1 MGKLRSLLRR
11 YRIVGVVFLLALL
24 LWLYVKTEGYYDW
37 VFEAPVRLEGVTAG
51 LVVANDPPQV
61 AKVRLRGQGRAF
73 IALRIGGD
81 LAVFV
86 DANRGRGSHRITIGT
101 DNVSLPHYGRK
112 VEAVE
117 VLSPKEVVL
126 VLEPKV
132 QRSVAVESRL
142 EVQPLNGYTVVGG
155 VHVGPE
161 SVVVSGPASLV
172 REVVGRWPTE
182 RRELNRVSRDVRI
195 RLPLEQPR
203 VDKLTLSRREVVA
216 FADVQKLMERVLHDI
231 PVEAR
236 NVPAGYKAF
245 VVPPKLSLTLE
256 GGVDLLTKVT
266 AEQIVAYVEWRQ
278 PTSPEQIDLPAVIET
293 PEGVTWR
300 DVTPPRFKVVLER

>member
-1 MGKLRSLLRR
+1 M
-11 YRIVGVVFLLALL
+11 GVVFLLALL

-37 VFEAPVRLEGVTAG
+37 VFEAPVRVEGVTPG
-51 LVVANDPPQV
+51 LILANDPPQV

-81 LAVFV
+81 LAVVV
-86 DANRGRGSHRITIGT
+86 DANRGRGSHRIAIGV
-101 DNVSLPHYGRK
+101 DNVSLPHYGHK
-112 VEAVE
+112 VEGVE
-117 VLSPKEVVL
+117 VLSPREVVL

-132 QRSVAVESRL
+132 QRTVAVESRL

-155 VHVGPE
+155 IHVEPE
-161 SVVVSGPASLV
+161 SVVVSGPASLLH
-172 REVVGRWPTE
+172 EVGSWPTE
-182 RRELNRVSRDVRI
+182 RRELSRVSRDVRI

-203 VDKLTLSRREVVA
+203 NDKLTLSRREVLAV
-216 FADVQKLMERVLHDI
+216 ADVQKLMERVLHDI
-231 PVEAR
+231 PVQAR

-256 GGVDLLTKVT
+256 GGVDLLTKIT
-266 AEQIVAYVEWRQ
+266 ADQIVAYVEWRQ
-278 PTSPEQIDLPAVIET
+278 PPSAQQIDLPAVIET

-300 DVTPPRFKVVLER
+300 DVTPQRFKVVLER